1 MKRWISMALAV
12 GRGVAPLSTARW
24 VVVAMGALC
33 GSPAVTAATLHVA
46 PGGTG
51 QGTLAAPFGRIQ
63 AALDAAQPGDVIEA
77 APGTYMESLRTVRAG
92 SAASPIV
99 LRGAQPGTAVVRLST
114 ATVLSVSHADIV
126 IDGMVFDGDYGAFD
140 TVVVGSAASRWTLR
154 SSEVRRS
161 SKDCI
166 DMGGP
171 SDVLIERTRI
181 HHCLNAAGG
190 RTDAHGIAAG
200 PVRNL
205 TLRDS
210 DIYAFSGDALQVD
223 PGRASPAWDNVVVER
238 CRLYLEPL
246 PTAENGFPAG
256 TVPGENAIDTKT
268 PSTGARSRLFVRDT
282 LAWGFRNGLLANMA
296 AFNVKEN
303 VDALFERV
311 TVWGAEI
318 AFRVRGP
325 GSRPGAWVTIH
336 NAVVYDVAS
345 GVRYED
351 NIESVKLYH
360 VTFGEG
366 VGRPFVAAA
375 STAAGL
381 DVRNVLIRAGQK
393 PPEAPHVSNLAV
405 GPEVFVDAARHDYHL
420 VAGATPVD
428 GGHVLAGVVNDR
440 DGVTRPQLSG
450 VDIGAYEYCVACAQ
464 PPSAPTNLR
473 VVVP

>member
-1 MKRWISMALAV
+1 MGIPISIATAASRRVVARVTVWSAL
-12 GRGVAPLSTARW
+12 
-24 VVVAMGALC
+24 VAMGVLC
-33 GSPAVTAATLHVA
+33 GSAAATAATLHVA

-51 QGTLAAPFGRIQ
+51 NGALASPFGRIQ
-63 AALDAAQPGDVIEA
+63 AALDAAQPGDVIEV
-77 APGTYMESLRTVRAG
+77 APGTYAESLRTVRAG
-92 SAASPIV
+92 AAASPII

-114 ATVLSVSHADIV
+114 ATVLTVSHADIV

-140 TVVVGSAASRWTLR
+140 TVIVASAAARWTLR
-154 SSEVRRS
+154 GSEVRRA

-200 PVRNL
+200 PVHNL

-210 DIYAFSGDALQVD
+210 DIFAFSGDALQVD

-282 LAWGFRNGLLANMA
+282 LAWGFRNGLLTNMA

-325 GSRPGAWVTIH
+325 GSRPGAFVRIH

-345 GVRYED
+345 GIRYED
-351 NIESVKLYH
+351 NIEGVNVYH

-366 VGRPFVAAA
+366 VVRPFVAAA
-375 STAAGL
+375 STAAGV
-381 DVRNVLIRAGQK
+381 DVRNVLIRGGQK
-393 PPEAPHVSNLAV
+393 PPEASHVSNLAV
-405 GPEVFVDAARHDYHL
+405 GPDVFVDAVRHDYHL

-428 GGHVLAGVVNDR
+428 SGQVLAGVVDDR
-440 DGVTRPQLSG
+440 DGVTRPQLAG
-450 VDIGAYEYCVACAQ
+450 VDIGAYEYCTACSQ